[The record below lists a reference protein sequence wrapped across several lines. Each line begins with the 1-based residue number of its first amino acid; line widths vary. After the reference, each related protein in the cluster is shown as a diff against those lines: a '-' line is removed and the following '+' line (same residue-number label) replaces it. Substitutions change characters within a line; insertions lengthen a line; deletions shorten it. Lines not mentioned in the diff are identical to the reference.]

1 MTKEEIFGKISS
13 HMLKGLMIHEQ
24 LSDYYDFL
32 NLHGYKRCHE
42 YHMYKEMRMY
52 RKLHRYVINSYNMLI
67 EEDAF
72 ENPNIIP
79 ATWYRYKRQ
88 EVDASTKRSA
98 VKTGI
103 EKWVEWERETKAMF
117 ETMYEE
123 LMAIN
128 EVSAAKALCKLLCD
142 VDKELK
148 WAERKHIDLVMV
160 DYNISYIIGEQDR
173 LHDWYK
179 KHDKP

>member
-1 MTKEEIFGKISS
+1 MTKEEIIGKLSS
-13 HMLKGLMIHEQ
+13 YMLKGIMIHEQ

-32 NLHGYKRCHE
+32 SLHGYKRCHE
-42 YHMYKEMRMY
+42 YHMYKEMKMY
-52 RKLHRYVINSYNMLI
+52 RKLHRYFIDTYNMLI

-72 ENPNIIP
+72 ENPDIIP
-79 ATWYRYKRQ
+79 NTWYRYKRQ
-88 EVDASTKRSA
+88 EVDANTKRSA

-103 EKWVEWERETKAMF
+103 ERWVSWEQETKAMF

-128 EVSAAKALCKLLCD
+128 EVSAAQMLGKLLCD

-160 DYNISYIIGEQDR
+160 DYNISYILGEQER

-179 KHDKP
+179 ERMK